1 VDGGGSSGRAVTF
14 GLGDYGHIDHGYAAT
29 VHKSQGVTV
38 DRAHVLASGSM
49 DRHAAYV
56 ALTRHRDGVVLHW
69 SEDECGSRQKLVET
83 LGRVRLKDTS
93 LDYAPT
99 APAKAYAEHREFK
112 VDGAILLA
120 KEIAAGTA
128 RVRERFNERRENE
141 RQGKELVARWDWALG
156 RFELALP
163 GMDREVIAFHD
174 ARRDLFDIGYQ
185 LEEKPGLQAFLRERG
200 ARFGLDERPELREA
214 VHSRDPAQ
222 AVATMAHGL
231 MADTRR
237 ELDRKAEIA
246 ARERALALAVAQ
258 ERAKAL
264 AAEQAKEKAREAAYR
279 RSPGMGMG
287 M

>member
-1 VDGGGSSGRAVTF
+1 
-14 GLGDYGHIDHGYAAT
+14 
-29 VHKSQGVTV
+29 
-38 DRAHVLASGSM
+38 
-49 DRHAAYV
+49 
-56 ALTRHRDGVVLHW
+56 
-69 SEDECGSRQKLVET
+69 
-83 LGRVRLKDTS
+83 
-93 LDYAPT
+93 
-99 APAKAYAEHREFK
+99 
-112 VDGAILLA
+112 
-120 KEIAAGTA
+120 
-128 RVRERFNERRENE
+128 
-141 RQGKELVARWDWALG
+141 VARWDWALG
-156 RFELALP
+156 RFEQALP

-200 ARFGLDERPELREA
+200 ARFGLDERPELRDV

-222 AVATMAHGL
+222 VVATMAHGM

-264 AAEQAKEKAREAAYR
+264 AAEQAKEKAREAAYHR